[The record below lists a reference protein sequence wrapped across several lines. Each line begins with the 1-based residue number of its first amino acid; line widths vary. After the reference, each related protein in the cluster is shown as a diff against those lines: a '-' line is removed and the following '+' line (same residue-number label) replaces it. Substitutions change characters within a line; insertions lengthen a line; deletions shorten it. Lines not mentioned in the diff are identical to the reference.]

1 MMFTDTN
8 QGLQVNDMYE
18 LKIDELSKILEK
30 EEPEGVDFFL
40 MADERPYNG
49 IESHRAA
56 ILFAIHLVNENEK
69 QTIKKAEELFGKGYA
84 DRLHLFTCDSSK
96 AEAKRLDPGELLFV
110 PDVLRKDRYG
120 NKKYDSD
127 WVPNDENCGKEIP
140 YWYAFLEPPHGTK
153 YGPEDLRRINAVLFP
168 DGAEGLEAY
177 EWTTDWSD
185 IFDDG
190 HEWWGASC
198 WSVYDSHRNRFVVLL
213 ASATD

>member
-1 MMFTDTN
+1 
-8 QGLQVNDMYE
+8 MYE
-18 LKIDELSKILEK
+18 LKIDELNKIIEK

-40 MADERPYNG
+40 MADESPYNG

-56 ILFAIHLVNENEK
+56 ILFAVHLINEKEK
-69 QTIKKAEELFGKGYA
+69 QTIKKAEELFGKEYA
-84 DRLHLFTCDSSK
+84 DKLHLFTCDSSK
-96 AEAKRLDPGELLFV
+96 AEAK
-110 PDVLRKDRYG
+110 
-120 NKKYDSD
+120 
-127 WVPNDENCGKEIP
+127 VPNDENCGKQIP

-198 WSVYDSHRNRFVVLL
+198 WSVYDSRRNRFVVLL

>member
-1 MMFTDTN
+1 
-8 QGLQVNDMYE
+8 MYE
-18 LKIDELSKILEK
+18 LKIDELNKIIEK

-40 MADERPYNG
+40 MADESPYNG

-56 ILFAIHLVNENEK
+56 ILFAVHLINEKEK
-69 QTIKKAEELFGKGYA
+69 QTIKKAEELFGKEYA
-84 DRLHLFTCDSSK
+84 DKLHLFTCDSSK
-96 AEAKRLDPGELLFV
+96 AEAKSLDPKELLFI
-110 PDVLRKDRYG
+110 PDVLSKDRYG
-120 NKKYDSD
+120 NKKYGSD
-127 WVPNDENCGKEIP
+127 WVPNDENCGKQIP
-140 YWYAFLEPPHGTK
+140 YWYAFLEPPHGTKYGPEDLRGTK

-198 WSVYDSHRNRFVVLL
+198 WSVYDSRRNRFVVLL

>member
-1 MMFTDTN
+1 
-8 QGLQVNDMYE
+8 MYE
-18 LKIDELSKILEK
+18 LKIDELNKIIEK

-49 IESHRAA
+49 MESHREA
-56 ILFAIHLVNENEK
+56 ILFAVHLVNENEK
-69 QTIKKAEELFGKGYA
+69 QTIKKAEERFGKEYA
-84 DRLHLFTCDSSK
+84 DRLHLFTCDCSK
-96 AEAKRLDPGELLFV
+96 AEAKSLDPKELLFI
-110 PDVLRKDRYG
+110 PDVLSKDRYG
-120 NKKYDSD
+120 NKKYGSD
-127 WVPNDENCGKEIP
+127 WVPNDENCGKQIP

-153 YGPEDLRRINAVLFP
+153 YGPED
-168 DGAEGLEAY
+168 Y

-198 WSVYDSHRNRFVVLL
+198 WSVYDSRRNRFVVLL